1 MKRHDFTKGINCVDC
16 GQSLDALMT
25 NGCFGP
31 PKPATTEAKS
41 WQDVQEWQAVALP
54 KPDPVSDFI
63 ARRVAKREE
72 FNRGAER
79 INRPDRPGNY
89 WIFRAMSQP
98 GPHDT
103 PMRARLMPWRGEE

>member
-1 MKRHDFTKGINCVDC
+1 MDLQELKSF
-16 GQSLDALMT
+16 DASQWDT
-25 NGCFGP
+25 P
-31 PKPATTEAKS
+31 
-41 WQDVQEWQAVALP
+41 
-54 KPDPVSDFI
+54 PDPVTDFI

>member
-1 MKRHDFTKGINCVDC
+1 MEDVHGHEWSTELNSPF
-16 GQSLDALMT
+16 
-25 NGCFGP
+25 
-31 PKPATTEAKS
+31 ATDREA
-41 WQDVQEWQAVALP
+41 A
-54 KPDPVSDFI
+54 PDPVTDFI